1 MGVQISHTSLA
12 MKAARRMRTVKHK
25 RKNSRVIC
33 HHLRKMLEAR
43 ESYLIAGHH
52 ESAESLFTFESS
64 GRKLE
69 TIAQSPVSAEQYSLT
84 LSC

>member
-1 MGVQISHTSLA
+1 MGIQISHTSLA

-33 HHLRKMLEAR
+33 HHLRKMLEGR
-43 ESYLIAGHH
+43 ESYLITGSN
-52 ESAESLFTFESS
+52 EPAESLSTFGSS

-69 TIAQSPVSAEQYSLT
+69 TIAQSPVSTEQYSLM